1 MLVDQSYAAPS
12 SATVVG
18 DALGLSL
25 STELGRPGVTLDAT
39 VRNSRG
45 FALAMLALHKVVS
58 CDLRRRQRDHSAYQ
72 AWLAS
77 RYQERLLERI
87 GRSEA
92 EIAALHAR
100 RAALDPLIADLQGKL
115 RDADFGRVLEK
126 LPNFA
131 AARQKYFD
139 HLYKADLDAWIVLD
153 PVVSVHPDATIFEVF
168 SQDESSY
175 GRVTVPMDLLE
186 RHAEPTYGTTNVDY
200 STALRDEISRARS
213 YRPASLRIGGGAVAI
228 GTSGGERI
236 ERKIDLPPTWVAG
249 FLQVQ
254 SAGGMPGTTVVLSAP
269 ALAAVLWHLRRRRE
283 RTGPRSLK
291 IGFAPGEPVTIEIEP
306 FGIVVTD
313 HGHRHDGLTTG
324 TVRVWGRRRL
334 FVLEGLLA
342 DTSTVTVRLFG
353 DGLPSFWSASLG
365 GHVFELGLSGWTAN
379 DWSSAVRFDLVA
391 ATTEVDAGIIADVA
405 DLLERRLLLDPAA
418 TAEALAIPQPA
429 AAAALQQLCGRGD
442 AMFDPVVDAYR
453 WRKLLPSAAMASRR
467 GADPRLMTARR
478 LVRRGLVEAAGEP
491 EPVDGGTVHRF
502 RVAGNSPRDVALTL
516 DSDGRAVRVDCACG
530 TFRRS
535 GMTRGPCIHIVAA
548 TMFMQSQARVAG
560 GRGEEPVEPRVG
572 AEADPGVGP

>member
-1 MLVDQSYAAPS
+1 LLIAQSYAAPS
-12 SATVVG
+12 SATVAEY
-18 DALGLSL
+18 ALGLSL

-45 FALAMLALHKVVS
+45 FALAMLALHKVVAA
-58 CDLRRRQRDHSAYQ
+58 DLRRRQRDHSAYQ

-77 RYQERLLERI
+77 RYQERLVERI
-87 GRSEA
+87 GKSEA

-100 RAALDPLIADLQGKL
+100 RAALEPAIADLQGKL
-115 RDADFGRVLEK
+115 WDADFGRVLDK
-126 LPNFA
+126 LPAFA

-139 HLYKADLDAWIVLD
+139 HLYKSDREAWIVLD

-213 YRPASLRIGGGAVAI
+213 YRPASLRIGSGAVAI

-254 SAGGMPGTTVVLSAP
+254 SAGGMPATTVTISSP

-291 IGFAPGEPVTIEIEP
+291 IGFAPGEPATIEIEP

-313 HGHRHDGLTTG
+313 HGRRHDGPTAG
-324 TVRVWGRRRL
+324 MVRIWGRRRL

-342 DTSTVTVRLFG
+342 DTSLVTVRLFG
-353 DGLPSFWSASLG
+353 DGLPSFWSANLG
-365 GHVFELGLSGWTAN
+365 GHVFEVGLSGWTAN
-379 DWSSAVRFDLVA
+379 DWSSAARFDLVA
-391 ATTEVDAGIIADVA
+391 ATAEVDAGIISDVSA
-405 DLLERRLLLDPAA
+405 LLERRLLLDPAA
-418 TAEALAIPQPA
+418 AAAALSIPQPA
-429 AAAALQQLCGRGD
+429 AAAALQQLCSRGD

-453 WRKLLPSAAMASRR
+453 WRKLLPTAALSSRR
-467 GADPRLMTARR
+467 GVDPRLVTARR

-491 EPVDGGTVHRF
+491 EPAGEDTLHRF
-502 RVAGNSPRDVALTL
+502 RVAGAPARDVVLVL
-516 DSDGRAVRVDCACG
+516 DPDGRATRIECTCG
-530 TFRRS
+530 TFRRG

-548 TMFMQSQARVAG
+548 TMFMQSRARAAAA
-560 GRGEEPVEPRVG
+560 RGEEHAGPVAGRG
-572 AEADPGVGP
+572 SGP